1 MAKLDKAR
9 DFGEISGGDT
19 QARYFQDG
27 LFFDVHGV
35 EIPGQAKPKAQSKAK
50 KDEAQSKAKKDEAPA
65 EVPAE
70 APTEVVAQLDEQFKD

>member
-1 MAKLDKAR
+1 MAKLDKSR

-19 QARYFQDG
+19 SARYFQDG

-50 KDEAQSKAKKDEAPA
+50 KDEAPA

-70 APTEVVAQLDEQFKD
+70 APTEVAAQLDEQFKD

>member
-1 MAKLDKAR
+1 MAKLDKSR

-35 EIPGQAKPKAQSKAK
+35 EIPGQAKPKAA
-50 KDEAQSKAKKDEAPA
+50 ARAKKDEAPA
-65 EVPAE
+65 EAPA
-70 APTEVVAQLDEQFKD
+70 AADQVEVQLDEQFKD

>member
-1 MAKLDKAR
+1 MAKLDKSR

-35 EIPGQAKPKAQSKAK
+35 EIPGQVKPKAAAARAK
-50 KDEAQSKAKKDEAPA
+50 KEEAPA
-65 EVPAE
+65 EAPAAAGQVE
-70 APTEVVAQLDEQFKD
+70 AQLDEQFKD